1 MMNCQKVERIVARY
15 VVGTLPP
22 WSRIAVVRH
31 LDQCGSCRLLVES
44 HYRVAFL
51 VDSLPG
57 DEPPAGLWNAVFNE
71 IAEETPG
78 RSPMPVA
85 HRDWKPSVA
94 VAAAGLA
101 VGVVLGQ
108 LMGNPMPSLH
118 EASNI
123 TPVIAPNVATYVQQ
137 HGRLA
142 SEDPLTDQ
150 VSLAAYITAASRD
163 NQRMEGN
170 FVRR

>member
-1 MMNCQKVERIVARY
+1 
-15 VVGTLPP
+15 
-22 WSRIAVVRH
+22 
-31 LDQCGSCRLLVES
+31 
-44 HYRVAFL
+44 VAFL

-57 DEPPAGLWNAVFNE
+57 GDPPVGLWNAVFNE
-71 IAEETPG
+71 IAEEAPG
-78 RSPMPVA
+78 KSPAPVA

-101 VGVVLGQ
+101 VGVALGQ
-108 LMGNPMPSLH
+108 LMGNPMPSI
-118 EASNI
+118 ATAGSI
-123 TPVIAPNVATYVQQ
+123 TPLVPNVATYVQQ

-170 FVRR
+170 FGSR

>member
-1 MMNCQKVERIVARY
+1 MNCEKFERIVARY

-22 WSRIAVVRH
+22 WSRNAAVRH
-31 LDQCGSCRLLVES
+31 LDQCGSCRILIES

-51 VDSLPG
+51 VDSLSG
-57 DEPPAGLWNAVFNE
+57 EEPPVGLWNAVFNE

-78 RSPMPVA
+78 KSSVPTT
-85 HRDWKPSVA
+85 HRDWKPSLA

-101 VGVVLGQ
+101 VGVALGQ
-108 LMGNPMPSLH
+108 FMGNPVPAFH
-118 EASNI
+118 EADTI
-123 TPVIAPNVATYVQQ
+123 TPITPNVATYVQQ

-170 FVRR
+170 FGSR